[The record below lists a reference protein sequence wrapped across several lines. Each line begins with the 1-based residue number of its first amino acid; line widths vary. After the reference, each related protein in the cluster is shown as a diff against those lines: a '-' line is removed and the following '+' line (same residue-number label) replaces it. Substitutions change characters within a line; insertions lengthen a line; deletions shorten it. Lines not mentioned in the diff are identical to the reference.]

1 MRAVSACLQSLF
13 LTTDGFSRAEPADFD
28 CGRQNALLLAGKG
41 LSCLGSSDL
50 NTSAW
55 NLSKEPFQHAAAAG
69 AVVAAKLREQAA
81 AIIAFVLEATSSL
94 TKVSPEW
101 IMEHPF
107 SLPVFVNATGT
118 SSKKKFKKEVKLTN
132 ASDRKIGATDASRI
146 VASLKPDDVL
156 TEREI
161 VAGME
166 ALIEGIVR
174 DQIGKVVNED
184 FVKRALDELE
194 LPYVRDEGGTALIE
208 GEYSASRADF
218 AIPSNVGPR
227 AFIEVR
233 KSGSN
238 HASVY
243 ANDLCMTV
251 VDRITRH
258 PKCLAV
264 LLYDGSWSG
273 PSREKVDRV
282 FDYVFHVHE
291 SRGAADIIKRH
302 LAGEEMRKTGRLYLT
317 SAEPPGRP

>member
-13 LTTDGFSRAEPADFD
+13 LATDGFSRSEAVDFD
-28 CGRQNALLLAGKG
+28 CARQNALLLAGKG
-41 LSCLGSSDL
+41 LSCLGSSAL

-55 NLSKEPFQHAAAAG
+55 NQSQEPFQHAVAAG
-69 AVVAAKLREQAA
+69 AVVAAKLREQAGD
-81 AIIAFVLEATSSL
+81 IITFVLEATASL

-118 SSKKKFKKEVKLTN
+118 SSKKKFKSEFKLTN
-132 ASDRKIGATDASRI
+132 ASDRKIGATDAARI
-146 VASLKPDDVL
+146 VASLRPDKVL
-156 TEREI
+156 SEKEI

-184 FVKRALDELE
+184 FVKRALDELD
-194 LPYVRDEGGTALIE
+194 LPYIRDEGGTALIE

-218 AIPSNVGPR
+218 AIPENTKPQ

-258 PKCLAV
+258 PECLAV

-291 SRGAADIIKRH
+291 SRKAAGIIRRH
-302 LAGEEMRKTGRLYLT
+302 LGCEDMRRPGRLYLT
-317 SAEPPGRP
+317 SVEPAERA